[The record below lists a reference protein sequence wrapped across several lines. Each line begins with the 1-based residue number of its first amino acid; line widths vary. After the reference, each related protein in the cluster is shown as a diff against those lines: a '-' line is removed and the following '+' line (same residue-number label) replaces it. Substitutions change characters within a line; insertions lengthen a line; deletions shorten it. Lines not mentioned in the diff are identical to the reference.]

1 MQYHDELER
10 FRQPWPWQFGL
21 WKSAVLKGNSPVARK
36 FRSMGYRYVHGEGA
50 YASSRCGGLE
60 ELCIRGKQLGPLN
73 NSLISLFEM
82 TPVISVV
89 RSVAP
94 LLLVFEGI
102 EFDQIV
108 QAMPNFPALPI
119 FTYAHIFM
127 PHDVDRFPDCSKRPP
142 KSVGQDASLE
152 NDSVPYLD
160 TIRCINGQVRKM
172 LPRLLAADPSAI
184 VIFQSDHGFVVER
197 KPFADFTETDINRRY
212 GNFSAMRLPDRCRAM
227 VSEAMTPVNTFRI
240 AFACLERRAAD
251 LLPDKSYAILYYDK
265 LPPRLL
271 RTY

>member
-1 MQYHDELER
+1 
-10 FRQPWPWQFGL
+10 
-21 WKSAVLKGNSPVARK
+21 
-36 FRSMGYRYVHGEGA
+36 
-50 YASSRCGGLE
+50 
-60 ELCIRGKQLGPLN
+60 
-73 NSLISLFEM
+73 M

-142 KSVGQDASLE
+142 NSVGQDASLE